1 VSPTPHLEHEVKLE
15 AGVGFR
21 VPELNGLLPG
31 IRVDERP
38 DARLQAIYVDTED
51 LRLMRHGVTLR
62 HRQDRAGGAGA
73 ERGWTLKLPAPSDGK
88 GLVRKELTWPGGW
101 GPVPRATASLVR
113 AFDRGA
119 PLGPVARLI
128 TQRRRLVLSDA
139 TGAELLEVDD
149 DIVSVMDG
157 RSLAARFREVEV
169 EVTGPGGEAL
179 LDHVVA
185 ALVAA
190 GALPGDDRP
199 KVVRAL
205 GRRATEP
212 PDVAIVALPA
222 HATVREVVA
231 GAIAAGYCRLTE
243 HDPGVRLDEDIE
255 DVHQARVATRRLRSD
270 LRTFAGVV
278 DNDWA
283 IPVREELGWIAE
295 ALGRV
300 RDADVLG
307 LRLAEQVS
315 LLEPEDRAAA
325 LPLRKRLE
333 MQRRGA
339 FRDLLTA
346 LDSDRYLR
354 LLDTLASGAVDPP
367 LATPPAPAPV
377 PVPQDQAPVAEG
389 VAVPE
394 GLGPAE
400 ALALAGTLG
409 SGDEAGEAEHERLDL
424 AGDEGDLR
432 APTAGAGWSIAAQV
446 PWPSA
451 AAFSGTLPAPLN
463 GGAVAEGAASGPVGA
478 PFRLAA
484 PVTALEVSLAVVPD
498 LVPPP
503 LETEPAPA
511 GPGDGDNRP
520 PSGSLWAGVDP
531 DDLASEALPRLVRK
545 PWRRVVRAINE
556 LDPHPPDE
564 ALHEIRIRAKRLRY
578 ACEAVAVVVGK
589 PATRLAKDAAALQ
602 GVLGDQHDAV
612 IAEEWLREASR
623 TAKGPAAIVAG
634 QLIASERAA
643 QAACRTEWSA
653 PAQRV
658 ISDEHRVWL
667 NRKTLRR

>member
-1 VSPTPHLEHEVKLE
+1 
-15 AGVGFR
+15 
-21 VPELNGLLPG
+21 
-31 IRVDERP
+31 
-38 DARLQAIYVDTED
+38 
-51 LRLMRHGVTLR
+51 
-62 HRQDRAGGAGA
+62 
-73 ERGWTLKLPAPSDGK
+73 
-88 GLVRKELTWPGGW
+88 
-101 GPVPRATASLVR
+101 
-113 AFDRGA
+113 
-119 PLGPVARLI
+119 
-128 TQRRRLVLSDA
+128 
-139 TGAELLEVDD
+139 
-149 DIVSVMDG
+149 MDG

-169 EVTGPGGEAL
+169 EVTGQGGEAL
-179 LDHVVA
+179 LDDVVA
-185 ALVAA
+185 ALVIA
-190 GALPGDDRP
+190 GALPGDERP

-212 PDVAIVALPA
+212 PDVAIVDLPA

-283 IPVREELGWIAE
+283 VPVREELGWMAE

-307 LRLAEQVS
+307 LRLAEQVA
-315 LLEPEDRAAA
+315 LLEPADRAAA

-346 LDSDRYLR
+346 MDSDRYLR
-354 LLDTLASGAVDPP
+354 LLDTLASGAADPP
-367 LATPPAPAPV
+367 LAQPPAPVFAGQARSPEDAAP
-377 PVPQDQAPVAEG
+377 AEEPLAG
-389 VAVPE
+389 A
-394 GLGPAE
+394 GLDLAE
-400 ALALAGTLG
+400 ALGM
-409 SGDEAGEAEHERLDL
+409 GDAAAEGGHELVAV
-424 AGDEGDLR
+424 AGDEDDLL
-432 APTAGAGWSIAAQV
+432 APTGGAGWSVAARA

-451 AAFSGTLPAPLN
+451 AAFSGSIPAPLN
-463 GGAVAEGAASGPVGA
+463 GGVAADGGASGPVGA

-484 PVTALEVSLAVVPD
+484 PITALEVSMAIVPD
-498 LVPPP
+498 VVPPP
-503 LETEPAPA
+503 PESEAGSPQDAAAGTGEATETGGATETGESGAA
-511 GPGDGDNRP
+511 GAGDNGP
-520 PSGSLWAGVDP
+520 ASAALWAGVDP
-531 DDLASEALPRLVRK
+531 DALASDALPRLVRK
-545 PWRRVVRAINE
+545 PWRRVVRAISE
-556 LDPHPPDE
+556 LDAHPPDE

-612 IAEEWLREASR
+612 VAEEWLREASR

-634 QLIASERAA
+634 QLIATERAA
-643 QAACRTEWSA
+643 QAAGRSEWRA

-667 NRKTLRR
+667 NRKTPRR